1 MIRGE
6 LVCLWEGVQHLE
18 MLNVSLKNLRMIR
31 EWNLFFDRGDLI
43 RREDVESMEIVPL
56 KYPAE
61 LENRLRRSAVIS
73 NRKEII
79 KCYYTLYDLCKRDPH
94 SPSQIKEVLIRFNM
108 AVLNAYKLKREIH
121 SELQVQKSMQDIA
134 KAMSWGEIR
143 AAVELFFRTLNFQA
157 EEENEN
163 ADLSPLIQKALQ
175 MVKKEY
181 DQGITL
187 EEMAD
192 KLFVSEEYL
201 SSQFKK
207 EIGVGFKEMVRTLQ
221 IERIKELLTNTKLKL
236 NQIAELAGYSDAKY
250 MSRVFKDE
258 VGVLPSEFRKS
269 AHC

>member
-1 MIRGE
+1 
-6 LVCLWEGVQHLE
+6 
-18 MLNVSLKNLRMIR
+18 
-31 EWNLFFDRGDLI
+31 
-43 RREDVESMEIVPL
+43 MEIVPL

-175 MVKKEY
+175 MV
-181 DQGITL
+181 
-187 EEMAD
+187 
-192 KLFVSEEYL
+192 LFWR
-201 SSQFKK
+201 QMK
-207 EIGVGFKEMVRTLQ
+207 R
-221 IERIKELLTNTKLKL
+221 
-236 NQIAELAGYSDAKY
+236 AELWYIRRSCT
-250 MSRVFKDE
+250 E
-258 VGVLPSEFRKS
+258 VICIRRIFEQSV
-269 AHC
+269 

>member
-1 MIRGE
+1 
-6 LVCLWEGVQHLE
+6 
-18 MLNVSLKNLRMIR
+18 
-31 EWNLFFDRGDLI
+31 
-43 RREDVESMEIVPL
+43 
-56 KYPAE
+56 
-61 LENRLRRSAVIS
+61 
-73 NRKEII
+73 
-79 KCYYTLYDLCKRDPH
+79 
-94 SPSQIKEVLIRFNM
+94 M

-250 MSRVFKDE
+250 MSRGFKDE

>member
-1 MIRGE
+1 MGRNSRRGRIIFQDTE
-6 LVCLWEGVQHLE
+6 FSG
-18 MLNVSLKNLRMIR
+18 
-31 EWNLFFDRGDLI
+31 RG
-43 RREDVESMEIVPL
+43 RKR
-56 KYPAE
+56 KC
-61 LENRLRRSAVIS
+61 RFKSADS
-73 NRKEII
+73 
-79 KCYYTLYDLCKRDPH
+79 
-94 SPSQIKEVLIRFNM
+94 
-108 AVLNAYKLKREIH
+108 
-121 SELQVQKSMQDIA
+121 KS
-134 KAMSWGEIR
+134 
-143 AAVELFFRTLNFQA
+143 AA
-157 EEENEN
+157 
-163 ADLSPLIQKALQ
+163 DG
-175 MVKKEY
+175 KKEY

>member
-1 MIRGE
+1 MGRNSRRGRIIFQDTE
-6 LVCLWEGVQHLE
+6 FSG
-18 MLNVSLKNLRMIR
+18 
-31 EWNLFFDRGDLI
+31 RG
-43 RREDVESMEIVPL
+43 RKR
-56 KYPAE
+56 KC
-61 LENRLRRSAVIS
+61 RFKSADS
-73 NRKEII
+73 
-79 KCYYTLYDLCKRDPH
+79 
-94 SPSQIKEVLIRFNM
+94 
-108 AVLNAYKLKREIH
+108 
-121 SELQVQKSMQDIA
+121 KS
-134 KAMSWGEIR
+134 
-143 AAVELFFRTLNFQA
+143 AA
-157 EEENEN
+157 
-163 ADLSPLIQKALQ
+163 DG
-175 MVKKEY
+175 KKEY

-207 EIGVGFKEMVRTLQ
+207 EIRVGFKEMVRTLQ